1 MNNSE
6 NKTDS
11 FLTQEAKDV
20 IQELLEINSGGGG
33 GGTSDYDDLTNKP
46 SINGVSLSGDMSADD
61 LGLAETSD
69 IPDVSGLYTKPND
82 GIPKS
87 DLASDVKTSL
97 GKADTA
103 LQSFTETDP
112 TVPSWAKAVNKPTYT
127 ASEVGALPVGTP
139 IPSVD
144 NTLTTQG
151 AAADAKATGD
161 AISEATNAINNI
173 NSEISEMVKSVNSV
187 SPDANGNVDVAVDQT
202 LVDNWLDEHPEATT
216 TVQDGSITYSKLNS
230 EVSGDIS
237 GLKKERKLL
246 FYQHMF

>member
-20 IQELLEINSGGGG
+20 IQELLEINGGGG

-61 LGLAETSD
+61 LGLAEASD
-69 IPDVSGLYTKPND
+69 IPDVSGLYTKPNS

-112 TVPSWAKAVNKPTYT
+112 W
-127 ASEVGALPVGTP
+127 
-139 IPSVD
+139 
-144 NTLTTQG
+144 
-151 AAADAKATGD
+151 
-161 AISEATNAINNI
+161 
-173 NSEISEMVKSVNSV
+173 
-187 SPDANGNVDVAVDQT
+187 
-202 LVDNWLDEHPEATT
+202 
-216 TVQDGSITYSKLNS
+216 
-230 EVSGDIS
+230 
-237 GLKKERKLL
+237 
-246 FYQHMF
+246 